1 MTQVRAFDQDF
12 GVNDDV
18 SYSII
23 SGNLEI
29 DGTDSFAIDNET
41 GVIYVNINSLDRET
55 YQQYMLTVMVTH
67 KHKLLI
73 QL

>member
-29 DGTDSFAIDNET
+29 DGMDSFAIDNET

-67 KHKLLI
+67 KLKLLI